1 MKNITKKTIV
11 IGGITLILGANIPN
25 QSYALENTN
34 TDSNVQIVIRPGEYP
49 NKPGKRLEG
58 IDKDFDINC
67 PIRFENGKYC
77 VQEYDLNYL
86 ISVKIVNYLQS
97 QGVNVVLL
105 ETNSKS
111 EDLNSAGRRA
121 KQYNPDIYLSI
132 HNNSYRNTDEGY
144 FAMTNPNDE
153 TSSKFAIDVTNK
165 LSSNPMLIP
174 KKENRLNTG
183 YIGELNQKPGNK
195 INCLLEMSFALS
207 NPNEAKKVVNEKQL
221 DFYAKTIGD
230 QLIKTL
236 EEINN

>member
-1 MKNITKKTIV
+1 
-11 IGGITLILGANIPN
+11 
-25 QSYALENTN
+25 
-34 TDSNVQIVIRPGEYP
+34 
-49 NKPGKRLEG
+49 
-58 IDKDFDINC
+58 
-67 PIRFENGKYC
+67 
-77 VQEYDLNYL
+77 
-86 ISVKIVNYLQS
+86 
-97 QGVNVVLL
+97 
-105 ETNSKS
+105 
-111 EDLNSAGRRA
+111 
-121 KQYNPDIYLSI
+121 
-132 HNNSYRNTDEGY
+132 
-144 FAMTNPNDE
+144 MTNPNDE